1 MILKKA
7 GEIGAYGSWCSMP
20 EYALEWSNEQKTAW
34 AVGTFSCYAKGSDVE
49 VKHIDVDRADKTY
62 ERLEIH
68 DLSPQ
73 VYAVVKGSVAVPVA
87 RELKASAVEFIRVD
101 AGEAIIVDSTVWHG
115 GAVGLEV
122 PASLIVVLRERTT
135 GNDTIKKSLDEPVRF
150 PSLHQ
155 DM

>member
-1 MILKKA
+1 M
-7 GEIGAYGSWCSMP
+7 GAYGSWCRMP
-20 EYALEWSNEQKTAW
+20 SDVLEWPNEQKTAW
-34 AVGTFSCYAKGSDVE
+34 AVGTFSCYAKDADVE

-87 RELKASAVEFIRVD
+87 RELNASAVEFIRVD
-101 AGEAIIVDSTVWHG
+101 AGEAIIIDSSVWHG

-122 PASLIVVLRERTT
+122 PASLVVVLRERTT
-135 GNDTIKKSLDEPVRF
+135 GSDTIKKALDEPVRF
-150 PSLHQ
+150 PS
-155 DM
+155 

>member
-7 GEIGAYGSWCSMP
+7 SGIGAYGSWCRMP
-20 EYALEWSNEQKTAW
+20 ADALEWSSEQMTAW
-34 AVGTFSCYAKGSDVE
+34 AVGTFSCYARDAEVE
-49 VKHIDVDRADKTY
+49 VKHIDVNKAEKVY

-73 VYAVVKGSVAVPVA
+73 VYAVVKGSVAIPVA
-87 RELKASAVEFIRVD
+87 RELKASTVEFIRVN
-101 AGEAIIVDSTVWHG
+101 AGEAIVVDSTVWHG

-135 GNDTIKKSLDEPVRF
+135 GSDTVKKNLDEPVRF
-150 PSLHQ
+150 PS
-155 DM
+155 